1 MWDIHEK
8 IDALGDEIN
17 STENSLLVLQ
27 KAFDSLLETH
37 QHDRNHSELLKLSDD
52 IHKCQ
57 DTLRDLKDER
67 DALIDLLFDEP

>member
-8 IDALGDEIN
+8 IDILADQINAAEEEIKLLQEKYDALTAGPKW
-17 STENSLLVLQ
+17 T
-27 KAFDSLLETH
+27 AF
-37 QHDRNHSELLKLSDD
+37 LSGAVQVSKD
-52 IHKCQ
+52 IHALQ